1 MTQDNPPPF
10 GSGRA
15 ERPTWAAELRIT
27 SVRVQAGVT
36 TQRWGTEEGM
46 VPNSQVDHLITTFG
60 IAGCIFTGT
69 AGAVVTLRLAPGLTV
84 IALAELVLA
93 LAGAALIALCSY
105 AHSRASAAGQRHD
118 DPGEA
123 SQAG

>member
-10 GSGRA
+10 GPGRA

-27 SVRVQAGVT
+27 TERVQAGIT

-46 VPNSQVDHLITTFG
+46 VPSSQVDHLITTFG
-60 IAGCIFTGT
+60 IAGSIFTGT

-93 LAGAALIALCSY
+93 LAGAALIALCSH
-105 AHSRASAAGQRHD
+105 AHSRARAEGQRHD

-123 SQAG
+123 GRAG